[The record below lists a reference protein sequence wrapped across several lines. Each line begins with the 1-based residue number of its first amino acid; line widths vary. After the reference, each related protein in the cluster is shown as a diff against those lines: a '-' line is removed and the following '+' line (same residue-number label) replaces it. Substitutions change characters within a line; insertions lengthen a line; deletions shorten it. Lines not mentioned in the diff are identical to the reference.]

1 MFYNVAS
8 KRPLKSLRSFDK
20 KEISFS
26 FTYTPIING
35 IFASNTLP
43 MRIILAEDNDILR
56 KSLSFFLESKGFDV
70 DQFSDGKDALEAIE
84 KNNYDLILTDIN
96 MPGISGMEITQYVR
110 ETINSDVPIIILT
123 SSGVE
128 QTELDSFD
136 LGANEFIAKPI
147 SPAVLLVRINKLL
160 KIKA

>member
-1 MFYNVAS
+1 
-8 KRPLKSLRSFDK
+8 
-20 KEISFS
+20 
-26 FTYTPIING
+26 
-35 IFASNTLP
+35 

-56 KSLSFFLESKGFDV
+56 KSLSFFLESKGFTV

-136 LGANEFIAKPI
+136 IGANEFIAKPI

>member
-1 MFYNVAS
+1 
-8 KRPLKSLRSFDK
+8 
-20 KEISFS
+20 
-26 FTYTPIING
+26 
-35 IFASNTLP
+35 

-56 KSLSFFLESKGFDV
+56 KSLSFFLESKGFSV

-84 KNNYDLILTDIN
+84 SNHYDLILTDIN
-96 MPGISGMEITQYVR
+96 MPGKSGMEITQYVR
-110 ETINSDVPIIILT
+110 ESINSDVPIIILT

-136 LGANEFIAKPI
+136 IGANEFIAKPV

-160 KIKA
+160 NKRF

>member
-1 MFYNVAS
+1 
-8 KRPLKSLRSFDK
+8 
-20 KEISFS
+20 
-26 FTYTPIING
+26 
-35 IFASNTLP
+35 

-56 KSLSFFLESKGFDV
+56 KSLSFFLESKGFAV

-136 LGANEFIAKPI
+136 IGANEFIAKPI

>member
-1 MFYNVAS
+1 
-8 KRPLKSLRSFDK
+8 
-20 KEISFS
+20 
-26 FTYTPIING
+26 
-35 IFASNTLP
+35 

-56 KSLSFFLESKGFDV
+56 KSLSFFLESKGFSV
-70 DQFSDGKDALEAIE
+70 DQFSDGKDALDAIE
-84 KNNYDLILTDIN
+84 NNNYNLILTDIN

-110 ETINSDVPIIILT
+110 ETLKSDIPVIILT

-136 LGANEFIAKPI
+136 IGANEFIAKPV

-160 KIKA
+160 NTRV

>member
-1 MFYNVAS
+1 MPQN
-8 KRPLKSLRSFDK
+8 
-20 KEISFS
+20 
-26 FTYTPIING
+26 II
-35 IFASNTLP
+35 T

-56 KSLSFFLESKGFDV
+56 KSLSFFLESKGFAV

-136 LGANEFIAKPI
+136 IGANEFIAKPI